1 MRMPTNSK
9 LRRTVVA
16 NLKAMARMRFFEDE
30 VRKPIG
36 ISLAAGVVT
45 GKTFT
50 AVCDDL
56 RKLWKNDASPAM
68 SAAR

>member
-1 MRMPTNSK
+1 
-9 LRRTVVA
+9 
-16 NLKAMARMRFFEDE
+16 MARMRFFEDE